1 MHTTAFKTRIPGPK
15 SQALLA
21 RRKAAVP
28 QGPFHIAPIF
38 VERGDGATVTDVDGN
53 VFLDFSGGLGSLN
66 AGHANPKVVEAVVE
80 QARKFLHT
88 CFHIAQ
94 YEPYVALAEKLNAI
108 VPGKFA
114 KKTLL
119 VNSGA
124 EAVEN
129 AVKIA
134 RYYTKRPAVV
144 GFEHGFAGR
153 TLLTMSLTSK
163 VMPYKFGFGPF
174 APEVYRLPYP
184 YAYRSKVVGRVP
196 SHGEPPNAASG
207 DAAYNDFVD
216 HAIEQMYEFFQTHV
230 DPKQVACVVM
240 ELVLGE
246 GGFVVA
252 PKRYVQALAKF
263 CNENGILFVAD
274 EIQTGFA
281 RTSKMFAVEH
291 YDFEPD
297 LITMAKSLAGGMPLA
312 AVTGRAEVMDSVHV
326 GGLGGTYGGNPV
338 ACAAALATIA
348 ELERM
353 NLPAR
358 AGKIGEKLHGRALEW
373 QKKHPL
379 IGDVRGLGAMV
390 AIEFVMDRQTK
401 EPAKEFTLD
410 LVKRCIENGVILIYA
425 GTHSN
430 VLRYLVPLVITDEQL
445 DEGLDVIEK
454 QLFSHE

>member
-1 MHTTAFKTRIPGPK
+1 MYAPSSHGEETLKAISLKSSIPGPK

-28 QGPFHIAPIF
+28 QGPFNIAPIF
-38 VERGDGATVTDVDGN
+38 VERGEGATLTDVDGN

-66 AGHANPKVVEAVVE
+66 AGHTNPKVVEAVTT

-108 VPGKFA
+108 TPGKFP

-134 RYYTKRPAVV
+134 RYYTKRPGVI

-153 TLLTMSLTSK
+153 TLLAMSLTSK

-184 YAYRSKVVGRVP
+184 YAYRSELDEDGM
-196 SHGEPPNAASG
+196 
-207 DAAYNDFVD
+207 
-216 HAIEQMYEFFQTHV
+216 IEQMHEFFHTHV
-230 DPKQVACVVM
+230 DPKQTACVVM

-252 PKRYVQALAKF
+252 PKKYVQALAKF
-263 CNENGILFVAD
+263 CRDNGILFVAD

-281 RTSKMFAVEH
+281 RTGKMFATEH
-291 YDFEPD
+291 YDIEPD
-297 LITMAKSLAGGMPLA
+297 LVTMAKSLAGGMPVS
-312 AVTGRAEVMDSVHV
+312 AVTGRAEIMDSVHV
-326 GGLGGTYGGNPV
+326 GGLGGTYGGNPLACV
-338 ACAAALATIA
+338 AGLATI
-348 ELERM
+348 EEIERLK
-353 NLPAR
+353 LPAR
-358 AGKIGEKLHGRALEW
+358 AVKIGEKLRDRMLGW

-379 IGDVRGLGAMV
+379 LGDVRGLGAMMAMELV
-390 AIEFVMDRQTK
+390 KDRKTK
-401 EPAKEFTLD
+401 EPAKEFTVG
-410 LVKRCIENGVILIYA
+410 LVKRCVESGVILIYA

-430 VLRYLVPLVITDEQL
+430 CLRFLVPLIITDEQL
-445 DEGLDVIEK
+445 NEGLDVIER
-454 QLFSHE
+454 QLTA

>member
-1 MHTTAFKTRIPGPK
+1 MTTISLKTSIPGPK

-28 QGPFHIAPIF
+28 QGPFNIAPIF

-53 VFLDFSGGLGSLN
+53 TFLDFSGGLGSLN
-66 AGHANPKVVEAVVE
+66 LGHGNVKVVEAVTT
-80 QARKFLHT
+80 QAQKYLHT
-88 CFHIAQ
+88 CFHITQ

-108 VPGKFA
+108 TPGKFA

-134 RYYTKRPAVV
+134 RYWTKRAGVV

-153 TLLTMSLTSK
+153 TLMGMSLTSK

-184 YAYRSKVVGRVP
+184 YAYRSELDEDGM
-196 SHGEPPNAASG
+196 
-207 DAAYNDFVD
+207 
-216 HAIEQMYEFFQTHV
+216 IEQMHEFFHTHV
-230 DPKQVACVVM
+230 DPKQTACVVM

-252 PKRYVQALAKF
+252 PKRYIHALAKL
-263 CNENGILFVAD
+263 CKDNGILFVAD

-281 RTSKMFAVEH
+281 RTGKMFATEH
-291 YDFEPD
+291 YDLEPD
-297 LITMAKSLAGGMPLA
+297 LITMAKSLAGGMPVS
-312 AVTGRAEVMDSVHV
+312 AVTGRAEIMECVHI
-326 GGLGGTYGGNPV
+326 GGLGGTYGGNPL
-338 ACAAALATIA
+338 ACVAALATID
-348 ELERM
+348 EIERL

-358 AGKIGEKLHGRALEW
+358 AVKIGDRLRNRMLDW
-373 QKKHPL
+373 QKRHPMV
-379 IGDVRGLGAMV
+379 GDVRGLGAMIAV
-390 AIEFVMDRQTK
+390 ELVKDRKTK
-401 EPAKEFTLD
+401 EPAKEFNVG
-410 LVKRCIENGVILIYA
+410 LVKRCVENGVILIYA

-430 VLRYLVPLVITDEQL
+430 ILRYLVPLVITDDQL

-454 QLFSHE
+454 QLFA

>member
-1 MHTTAFKTRIPGPK
+1 MQTVSLKTSIPGPK

-28 QGPFHIAPIF
+28 QGPFNIAPIF
-38 VERGDGATVTDVDGN
+38 VERGEGATVIDVDGN

-66 AGHANPKVVEAVVE
+66 AGHANAKVVEAVIA
-80 QARKFLHT
+80 QARKYLHT

-108 VPGKFA
+108 TPGKFA

-119 VNSGA
+119 LNSGA

-134 RYYTKRPAVV
+134 RYYTKRAAVIA
-144 GFEHGFAGR
+144 FEHGFAGR
-153 TLLTMSLTSK
+153 TLLTMTLTSK

-184 YAYRSKVVGRVP
+184 YAYRSELDENGM
-196 SHGEPPNAASG
+196 
-207 DAAYNDFVD
+207 
-216 HAIEQMYEFFQTHV
+216 IEQMHEFFHTHV

-240 ELVLGE
+240 ELILGE

-252 PKRYVQALAKF
+252 PKAYVHALAKF
-263 CNENGILFVAD
+263 CKENGILFIAD

-281 RTSKMFAVEH
+281 RTGRMFAAEH

-297 LITMAKSLAGGMPLA
+297 LITMAKSLAGGMPLS
-312 AVTGRAEVMDSVHV
+312 AVTGRAEIMDSVHV

-338 ACAAALATIA
+338 ACAAALATID
-348 ELERM
+348 EIERM

-358 AGKIGEKLHGRALEW
+358 AEKIGEKLRGRALSW

-390 AIEFVMDRQTK
+390 AMEFVKDRQTR
-401 EPAKEFTLD
+401 EPAKEFTVK
-410 LVKRCIENGVILIYA
+410 LVQRCVENGVILIYA

-430 VLRYLVPLVITDEQL
+430 VLRYLVPLIITDEQL
-445 DEGLDVIEK
+445 DEGLEVIEK
-454 QLFSHE
+454 QLFVV

>member
-1 MHTTAFKTRIPGPK
+1 MNTISIKTSIPGPK

-28 QGPFHIAPIF
+28 QGPFNIAPIF
-38 VERGDGATVTDVDGN
+38 VERGEGATVTDVDGN
-53 VFLDFSGGLGSLN
+53 VLLDFSGGLGSLN
-66 AGHANPKVVEAVVE
+66 AGHGNPRVVDAVVT
-80 QARKFLHT
+80 QAKKYLHT

-108 VPGKFA
+108 TPGRFA

-134 RYYTKRPAVV
+134 RYWTKRAAVV
-144 GFEHGFAGR
+144 SFEHGFSGR
-153 TLLTMSLTSK
+153 TLLAMSLTSK

-184 YAYRSKVVGRVP
+184 YAYRSELNENGMI
-196 SHGEPPNAASG
+196 A
-207 DAAYNDFVD
+207 
-216 HAIEQMYEFFQTHV
+216 QMHEFFQTHV

-252 PKRYVQALAKF
+252 PKNYVQALAKL
-263 CNENGILFVAD
+263 CRDNGILFVAD

-281 RTSKMFAVEH
+281 RTGKMFATEH

-297 LITMAKSLAGGMPLA
+297 IVTTAKSLAGGMPIA
-312 AVTGRAEVMDSVHV
+312 GVTGRAEIMDSVHV

-338 ACAAALATIA
+338 ACAAARATID
-348 ELERM
+348 EIERLQ
-353 NLPAR
+353 LPAR
-358 AGKIGEKLHGRALEW
+358 AEKIGEKLRGKALDW
-373 QKKHPL
+373 QKKHSL

-390 AIEFVMDRQTK
+390 AMEFVKDRQTK
-401 EPAKEFTLD
+401 EPAKEFTVG
-410 LVKRCIENGVILIYA
+410 LVKRCVENGVVLIYA

-430 VLRYLVPLVITDEQL
+430 CLRYLVPLVITDEQL
-445 DEGLDVIEK
+445 DEGLGVIEK
-454 QLFSHE
+454 QLFA

>member
-1 MHTTAFKTRIPGPK
+1 MQMISLKTLVPGPK

-21 RRKAAVP
+21 RRAAAVP
-28 QGPFHIAPIF
+28 QGPFNVAPIF
-38 VERGDGATVTDVDGN
+38 VERGEGVTVTDVDGN

-66 AGHANPKVVEAVVE
+66 AGHANPKVVEAVMA
-80 QARKFLHT
+80 QARKYLHT

-94 YEPYVALAEKLNAI
+94 YEPYIALAEKLNAI
-108 VPGKFA
+108 APGKFA

-119 VNSGA
+119 LNSGA

-134 RYYTKRPAVV
+134 RYYTKRPAVI

-153 TLLTMSLTSK
+153 TLLAMTLTSK

-184 YAYRSKVVGRVP
+184 YTYRSEFNENGM
-196 SHGEPPNAASG
+196 
-207 DAAYNDFVD
+207 
-216 HAIEQMYEFFQTHV
+216 IEQMREFFHTHV

-252 PKRYVQALAKF
+252 PKPYVQALAKF
-263 CNENGILFVAD
+263 CKENGILFIAD

-281 RTSKMFAVEH
+281 RTGKMFATEH

-297 LITMAKSLAGGMPLA
+297 LITTAKSLAGGMPLSA
-312 AVTGRAEVMDSVHV
+312 ATGRAEIMDSVHI

-338 ACAAALATIA
+338 ACAAALATID
-348 ELERM
+348 EIERM

-358 AGKIGEKLHGRALEW
+358 AEKIGEKLRNRALAW

-390 AIEFVMDRQTK
+390 AMEFVKDRQTR
-401 EPAKEFTLD
+401 EPAKEFT
-410 LVKRCIENGVILIYA
+410 VKLIQRCVENGVILIYA

-430 VLRYLVPLVITDEQL
+430 VLRYLVPLIITDEQL

-454 QLFSHE
+454 QLFVV

>member
-1 MHTTAFKTRIPGPK
+1 MKTISLKTPIPGPK

-28 QGPFHIAPIF
+28 QGPFNVAPIF
-38 VERGDGATVTDVDGN
+38 VERGEGATVTDVDGN

-66 AGHANPKVVEAVVE
+66 AGHANPKVVEAVVA
-80 QARKFLHT
+80 QAKKYLHT

-108 VPGKFA
+108 TPGRFA

-134 RYYTKRPAVV
+134 RYFTKRSAVV
-144 GFEHGFAGR
+144 AFEHAFSGR
-153 TLLTMSLTSK
+153 TLLAMSLTSK

-184 YAYRSKVVGRVP
+184 YTYRSELDEDGM
-196 SHGEPPNAASG
+196 
-207 DAAYNDFVD
+207 
-216 HAIEQMYEFFQTHV
+216 IEQMREFFQTHV
-230 DPKQVACVVM
+230 DAKQVACVVM

-252 PKRYVQALAKF
+252 PKKYVQALAKL
-263 CNENGILFVAD
+263 CKDNGILFVAD
-274 EIQTGFA
+274 EIQSGFA
-281 RTSKMFAVEH
+281 RTGRMFVTGH

-297 LITMAKSLAGGMPLA
+297 LVTMAKSLAGGMPIA
-312 AVTGRAEVMDSVHV
+312 AVTGRAEIMESVHV

-338 ACAAALATIA
+338 ACAAALATIG
-348 ELERM
+348 EIERL

-358 AGKIGEKLHGRALEW
+358 AAKIGEKLHSKALEW
-373 QKKHPL
+373 QKKQPM
-379 IGDVRGLGAMV
+379 IGEVRGLGAMV
-390 AIEFVMDRQTK
+390 AIEFVKDRKTK
-401 EPAKEFTLD
+401 VPAKEFNVG
-410 LVKRCIENGVILIYA
+410 LVKRCVETGVILIYA

-454 QLFSHE
+454 QLFM

>member
-1 MHTTAFKTRIPGPK
+1 MTAITVKTSIPGPN
-15 SQALLA
+15 SAALLA

-28 QGPFHIAPIF
+28 QGPFNIAPIF
-38 VERGDGATVTDVDGN
+38 VDHGDGATVTDVDGN
-53 VFLDFSGGLGSLN
+53 TFLDFSGGLGSLN
-66 AGHANPKVVEAVVE
+66 LGHNNPKVVAAVTA
-80 QARKFLHT
+80 QAKKFLHT
-88 CFHIAQ
+88 CFHITQ

-108 VPGKFA
+108 TPGKFA

-134 RYYTKRPAVV
+134 RYYTKRTGVV

-153 TLLTMSLTSK
+153 TLLGMSLTSK
-163 VMPYKFGFGPF
+163 VMPYKSGFGPF
-174 APEVYRLPYP
+174 APEIYRLPFP
-184 YAYRSKVVGRVP
+184 YEYR
-196 SHGEPPNAASG
+196 GEGA
-207 DAAYNDFVD
+207 DFR
-216 HAIEQMYEFFQTHV
+216 EFFHTHV

-252 PKRYVQALAKF
+252 PKGYVQALAKF
-263 CNENGILFVAD
+263 CRDNGILFIAD

-281 RTSKMFAVEH
+281 RTGKMFATEH

-297 LITMAKSLAGGMPLA
+297 LITMAKSLAGGMPIS
-312 AVTGRAEVMDSVHV
+312 AVTGRAEIMDSVHV
-326 GGLGGTYGGNPV
+326 GGLGGTYGGNPL
-338 ACAAALATIA
+338 ACAAALATI
-348 ELERM
+348 EEMERL

-358 AGKIGEKLHGRALEW
+358 AVKIGEKLRDRALRW
-373 QKKHPL
+373 KHPL

-390 AIEFVMDRQTK
+390 AVEFVKEHK
-401 EPAKEFTLD
+401 EPAKEFTTG
-410 LVKRCIENGVILIYA
+410 LVKRCIENGVILISA

-430 VLRYLVPLVITDEQL
+430 ILRYLVPLVISDAQL

-454 QLFSHE
+454 QLFSHR

>member
-1 MHTTAFKTRIPGPK
+1 MRTISLKTPIPGPK
-15 SQALLA
+15 SKALLA
-21 RRKAAVP
+21 RRTAAVP
-28 QGPFHIAPIF
+28 QGPFNVSPIF
-38 VERGDGATVTDVDGN
+38 VERGEGATITDVDGN
-53 VFLDFSGGLGSLN
+53 VLLDFSGGLGSLN
-66 AGHANPKVVEAVVE
+66 AGHANPKVVEAVTA
-80 QARKFLHT
+80 QAKKFLHT

-108 VPGKFA
+108 TPGKFS

-134 RYYTKRPAVV
+134 RYFTKRPAVV

-153 TLLTMSLTSK
+153 TLLAMTLTSK

-184 YAYRSKVVGRVP
+184 YEYRSELDEDGM
-196 SHGEPPNAASG
+196 
-207 DAAYNDFVD
+207 
-216 HAIEQMYEFFQTHV
+216 IEQMHEFFHAHV
-230 DPKQVACVVM
+230 DPRQVACVVM

-252 PKRYVQALAKF
+252 PKKYVRALAKF
-263 CNENGILFVAD
+263 CKENGILFVVD

-281 RTSKMFAVEH
+281 RTGRMFATEH
-291 YDFEPD
+291 YYFEPD
-297 LITMAKSLAGGMPLA
+297 LITMAKSLAGGMPVA

-326 GGLGGTYGGNPV
+326 GGLGGTYGGNPL

-348 ELERM
+348 EVERM
-353 NLPAR
+353 KLPAR
-358 AGKIGEKLHGRALEW
+358 AEKIGEKLRGRALEW
-373 QKKHPL
+373 QKTHSM
-379 IGDVRGLGAMV
+379 IGEVRGLGAMV
-390 AIEFVMDRQTK
+390 AMEFVKDRKTK
-401 EPAKEFTLD
+401 EPAKEFTMD
-410 LVKRCIENGVILIYA
+410 LVKRCVENGVILIYA

-430 VLRYLVPLVITDEQL
+430 VLRYLVPLVVTDEQL
-445 DEGLDVIEK
+445 DEGLDVIGK
-454 QLFSHE
+454 QLFA